1 MNHFYE
7 SSKPLSA
14 HNDFLYICFA
24 AVRDSF
30 ILSSLRW
37 KAAKPSALAQ
47 RTNQETSYVHFL
59 WRKEKN
65 EKKHP
70 PPTKPPPIWGDLTR
84 KSRKPTTSWLFWYRG
99 TRDDFFIGCARNYTL
114 TCGRDCSRLT
124 DWKRTLVC
132 TRLIAAFIIYYHW
145 INTGVWGRA
154 R

>member
-47 RTNQETSYVHFL
+47 RTNQETSYYHSFSGA
-59 WRKEKN
+59 EN
-65 EKKHP
+65 EPRDIHP
-70 PPTKPPPIWGDLTR
+70 LPNHPL
-84 KSRKPTTSWLFWYRG
+84 Y
-99 TRDDFFIGCARNYTL
+99 
-114 TCGRDCSRLT
+114 
-124 DWKRTLVC
+124 
-132 TRLIAAFIIYYHW
+132 
-145 INTGVWGRA
+145 GVS
-154 R
+154 